1 MHKRVRTLFYVVC
14 VSLVSLPASS
24 GVYRWV
30 DENGVTVYSQNA
42 PPAGDAVR
50 IKPRPGPSAA
60 DQAAAQER
68 LKAQLEQS
76 MDAEEE
82 RRQAEEEQA
91 KEAEQAAAKAD
102 ACKAARANLETLQN
116 LGNRMVRT
124 ADDRYLRLS
133 EEEVAA
139 KIKEAQTQVDEYCN

>member
-1 MHKRVRTLFYVVC
+1 MHKRVRTLLYAVC
-14 VSLVSLPASS
+14 VSLVSLPAAS

-50 IKPRPGPSAA
+50 IKPQPGPSPT

-68 LKAQLEQS
+68 LKTQLEQS

-82 RRQAEEEQA
+82 SRQVEEEQA
-91 KEAEQAAAKAD
+91 KEAEQATAKAG
-102 ACKAARANLETLQN
+102 ACKAARDNLETLQN

-124 ADDRYLRLS
+124 ADGRYLRLS

-139 KIKEAQTQVDEYCN
+139 KIKEAQTQVEDYCD